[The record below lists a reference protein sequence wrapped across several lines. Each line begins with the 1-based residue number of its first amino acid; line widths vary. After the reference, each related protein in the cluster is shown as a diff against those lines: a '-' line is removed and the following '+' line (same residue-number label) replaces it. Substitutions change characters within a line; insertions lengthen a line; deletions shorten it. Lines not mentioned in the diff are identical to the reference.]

1 MIYIKK
7 LHHNAYRCIDSE
19 ATREFYEDFLNL
31 KLVKAFELS
40 STLTGRKIKALHT
53 FYSLKDKS
61 CLAFFE
67 ILNNPLKYKKWHD
80 FDLHIA
86 LEVSEKKL
94 LEYFDRGKKIGIE
107 TRGISNH
114 GFIKSIYLRDPNGY
128 IIELTVPIKEKDK
141 KNHNISN
148 PYKVL
153 KNWSLNKN
161 V

>member
-1 MIYIKK
+1 MIDIKK

-19 ATREFYEDFLNL
+19 VTRRFYEDFLNL
-31 KLVKAFELS
+31 KLIKAFELT
-40 STLTGRKIKALHT
+40 STLTGREIKVLHT
-53 FYSLKDKS
+53 FYSLRDKS

-67 ILNNPLKYKKWHD
+67 ILNNPLRYKKWHD

-94 LEYFDRGKKIGIE
+94 LEYYNKGKTIGIE

-114 GFIKSIYLRDPNGY
+114 GFIKSIYFRDPNGY
-128 IIELTVPIKEKDK
+128 VIELTVPIK
-141 KNHNISN
+141 KNVKYQNIDN
-148 PYKVL
+148 PHEVL
-153 KNWSLNKN
+153 KNWSFNKN